1 MADFIERV
9 ISKTLIDDLQNFPAV
24 AILGPRQCGKSTLA
38 RVLIQQFPGSIWLD
52 LENPEDRA
60 KLTDPLLFFRSFA
73 GRLICIDEVQLAP
86 DIFGV
91 LRTVIDENGSNGQFL
106 FLGSASRDLL
116 RQTSESLAGRIVY
129 ESLTPFLWQE
139 IGSQTADPFV
149 YLRRGGFP
157 RSFLAGTDEASYK
170 WRQSFISTFLER
182 DLSMLG
188 FGFPPD
194 TMRRLW
200 MILAHNQGQIV
211 NLARFGNSLGI
222 SHTMARQYLDLLTAT
237 FMVRLLQPF
246 ETNVEKRVVKSPRSY
261 VRDTGLLL
269 ALLGINDQFAL
280 LGHPVLGAA
289 WETFVIENAI
299 ATAQPDRAGFYRT
312 SNGAEID
319 LVMEKNGKKIAI
331 ECKASSSPSVSKGLF
346 SALLD
351 LGIEKA
357 YVAAPVRTS
366 WPLHP
371 MVDVVT
377 PSDLFNLL
385 SRW

>member
-1 MADFIERV
+1 MAEFVERG
-9 ISKTLIDDLQNFPAV
+9 LFERLLDDLQNFPAV

-38 RVLIQQFPGSIWLD
+38 RQVVQQFPGAVWLD

-73 GRLICIDEVQLAP
+73 GQLICIDEVQLAP
-86 DIFGV
+86 DLFSI
-91 LRTVIDENGSNGQFL
+91 LRTVIDEKGRNGQFL
-106 FLGSASRDLL
+106 LLGSASRDLL
-116 RQTSESLAGRIVY
+116 KQTSESLAGRIVY
-129 ESLTPFLWQE
+129 ESLTPFLWKE
-139 IGSQTADPFV
+139 ISHLSGDPFV
-149 YLRRGGFP
+149 YLRHGGFP
-157 RSFLAGTDEASYK
+157 RSFLASSDEASYK

-222 SHTMARQYLDLLTAT
+222 SHTMARQYLDLLAAT
-237 FMVRLLQPF
+237 FMVRLLPPF
-246 ETNVEKRVVKSPRSY
+246 DANVEKRVVKSPRSY

-280 LGHPVLGAA
+280 LGHPVQGAA
-289 WETFVIENAI
+289 WETVVIENAI
-299 ATAQPDRAGFYRT
+299 AIAQPDRAGFYRT

-331 ECKASSSPSVSKGLF
+331 ECKASSSPSVTKGLF
-346 SALLD
+346 SALHD

-357 YVAAPVRTS
+357 FVAAPVQLS

-371 MVDVVT
+371 KVDVVT
-377 PSDLFNLL
+377 LSDLLNHLTK
-385 SRW
+385 W